1 MGRIKPLLTMIA
13 KAGPGKIFTEKGI
26 MKTENAQGITL
37 AEEIKALL
45 ILLLLKGGTRGEEIQ
60 MALQLA
66 GGEMIFNSSTT
77 DTLCPLVQS
86 KVAAMTPKQKVRNAQ
101 LAPLKCY
108 AA

>member
-1 MGRIKPLLTMIA
+1 MQTGN
-13 KAGPGKIFTEKGI
+13 EK
-26 MKTENAQGITL
+26 NITL

-45 ILLLLKGGTRGEEIQ
+45 ILLLLKSGTRGEEIQ

-66 GGEMIFNSSTT
+66 GGEMIFNSGNT
-77 DTLCPLVQS
+77 DALCPLVQA
-86 KVAAMTPKQKVRNAQ
+86 KVTAMTPKQKLRNAQ